1 MAPKLA
7 KRPSSCRGSSSTTEG
22 GTRKSIRLA
31 GSKPMSSVSDEVR
44 SRSAAASALSPASER
59 VLLKHLKNNI
69 ASLRRSEVSNNQAAP
84 MTTEDEEEEEEEEEE
99 YSHKEMNPPKLD
111 QEFRL
116 HISRKWKDLPSE
128 EKEQYVFPDRHA
140 QNSNSYYDP
149 DSRVVYWPE
158 SRCLPERFKNL
169 VATFSQEKNAACSA
183 LGFGPLIKIAGKT
196 LNHII
201 MRNIDSERCTLE
213 MHRKQ
218 LEISSRGCI
227 DVLGLNNVGDPVDFD
242 SDQLRNHPHL
252 MQIAEE
258 FSRKYS
264 KINVKEVEDYLREA

>member
-7 KRPSSCRGSSSTTEG
+7 KSKRPSSCRASSSTTEG

-69 ASLRRSEVSNNQAAP
+69 ASLRRSEVSNNQVI
-84 MTTEDEEEEEEEEEE
+84 TCNSE
-99 YSHKEMNPPKLD
+99 YSHKEMNPPKLG

-116 HISRKWKDLPSE
+116 HISQKWKDLPSE

-149 DSRVVYWPE
+149 DSRVVYWLE
-158 SRCLPERFKNL
+158 SRCSPEWFKNL

-183 LGFGPLIKIAGKT
+183 LGFGPLMKIAGKT
-196 LNHII
+196 LHHSMVRVIV
-201 MRNIDSERCTLE
+201 RNTDPERCTLE
-213 MHRKQ
+213 MHGKQ
-218 LEISSRGCI
+218 LEISSRGCA
-227 DVLGLNNVGDPVDFD
+227 DVLGLNNAGDPVDFD

-252 MQIAEE
+252 MQITEE
-258 FSRKYS
+258 FSGKYS